1 MAKQGRAASATRR
14 EISRREERARR
25 ILDAAA
31 TLILRWGYNK
41 TTLDDIAREAGVAK
55 GTMYLHWKTR
65 EDLFSALMKRERVE
79 MAEEIMRGLAA
90 DPERETLRSMFKHVA
105 LATMKRPLLKA
116 LIVRDMDLLG
126 KYALSRQNNA
136 DHVAR
141 QKSFEGYLALLRQQG
156 LVRTD
161 ISLQAQ
167 VYMLG
172 AIFIGFFVMEP
183 FMPDESAFSDEEI
196 ADLMAETIH
205 RALET
210 GDAVPS
216 NTLQTTSQDF
226 TQYMKHV
233 LTSIQED
240 FQRELDSEPSKD
252 EKPK

>member
-1 MAKQGRAASATRR
+1 LAKQGRAASATRR
-14 EISRREERARR
+14 EVSRREERARR

-65 EDLFSALMKRERVE
+65 EDLFSALMKRERAE
-79 MAEEIMRGLAA
+79 MAGEIMQRLAA
-90 DPERETLRSMFKHVA
+90 DPEGATLRSMFKHIA
-105 LATMKRPLLKA
+105 LAMMKRPLLKA
-116 LIVRDMDLLG
+116 LIVRDMDMLG
-126 KYALSRQNNA
+126 KYAQSRQSNA
-136 DHVAR
+136 AHVER
-141 QKSFEGYLALLRQQG
+141 QKSFENYLVSLRERG

-172 AIFIGFFVMEP
+172 AIFIGFFIMEP
-183 FMPDESAFSDEEI
+183 FMPDEAAFSDEEV
-196 ADLMAETIH
+196 ADLMAETVH

-210 GDAVPS
+210 GNALPS
-216 NTLQTTSQDF
+216 DRFQDTSHAF

-233 LTSIQED
+233 MSNIQED
-240 FQRELDSEPSKD
+240 FQRELNSEHSED